1 MQEVWEDCNNKKG
14 AIRSNFK
21 PKQRFEYKD
30 SYWQLLW
37 VSNQKPFSIFCHNK
51 EYHHGRNNLKY
62 PRYYFRASTWKVF
75 QQKKTR
81 TEKPDVGDDEVMM
94 MKMEMSDTN
103 REDDE
108 MASWQTELLS
118 GQSEQKR

>member
-1 MQEVWEDCNNKKG
+1 MAEIIWNILDIILGLAPEKFFNK
-14 AIRSNFK
+14 
-21 PKQRFEYKD
+21 
-30 SYWQLLW
+30 
-37 VSNQKPFSIFCHNK
+37 
-51 EYHHGRNNLKY
+51 
-62 PRYYFRASTWKVF
+62 
-75 QQKKTR
+75 KKTR

-108 MASWQTELLS
+108 MASWQTELLN